1 MYETLKNG
9 YNDKYEYIYPELSLS
24 RNLFSGSN
32 YGSLNLQTQILK
44 CVHMIQ
50 IKLQNF
56 LLTILIGK

>member
-32 YGSLNLQTQILK
+32 YGSLNLDSNLK
-44 CVHMIQ
+44 VRTYDTNKNFKI
-50 IKLQNF
+50 F